1 MSDWLLFSIGLIIG
15 SMIGMVLSAIL
26 TSGKISD
33 LYSEI
38 GDLRVQRK
46 LLKEE
51 IQKIMRRTKPKPRK
65 QRNIRAKSIKIG
77 K

>member
-1 MSDWLLFSIGLIIG
+1 MSDWLLFTIGLILG
-15 SMIGMVLSAIL
+15 SMIGMALSAIL
-26 TSGKISD
+26 TAGKVSD

-51 IQKIMRRTKPKPRK
+51 IQKIMRRAKPRPRK
-65 QRNIRAKSIKIG
+65 QRKR
-77 K
+77 

>member
-1 MSDWLLFSIGLIIG
+1 MSDWLLFTIGLILG
-15 SMIGMVLSAIL
+15 SMIGMALSAIL
-26 TSGKISD
+26 TSGKVSD

-51 IQKIMRRTKPKPRK
+51 IQKITRRGKPKPRR
-65 QRNIRAKSIKIG
+65 QRKR
-77 K
+77 

>member
-65 QRNIRAKSIKIG
+65 QRKR
-77 K
+77 

>member
-1 MSDWLLFSIGLIIG
+1 MSDWLLFTIGLILG
-15 SMIGMVLSAIL
+15 NMIGMALSAIL
-26 TSGKISD
+26 TSGKVSD

-51 IQKIMRRTKPKPRK
+51 IQKIMRRAKPKPRK
-65 QRNIRAKSIKIG
+65 QRKR
-77 K
+77 

>member
-1 MSDWLLFSIGLIIG
+1 MSDWLLFAIGLILG
-15 SMIGMVLSAIL
+15 NMIGMALSAIL
-26 TSGKISD
+26 TSGKVSD

-51 IQKIMRRTKPKPRK
+51 IQKITRRGKPKPRR
-65 QRNIRAKSIKIG
+65 QRKR
-77 K
+77 

>member
-1 MSDWLLFSIGLIIG
+1 MSDWLLFTIGLILG
-15 SMIGMVLSAIL
+15 NMIGMALSAIL
-26 TSGKISD
+26 TSGKVSD

-51 IQKIMRRTKPKPRK
+51 IQKIMRRAKPNPRK
-65 QRNIRAKSIKIG
+65 QRKR
-77 K
+77 

>member
-1 MSDWLLFSIGLIIG
+1 
-15 SMIGMVLSAIL
+15 MIGMALSAIL
-26 TSGKISD
+26 TSGKVSD

-51 IQKIMRRTKPKPRK
+51 IQKIMRRAKPKPRR
-65 QRNIRAKSIKIG
+65 QRKR
-77 K
+77 

>member
-26 TSGKISD
+26 TAGKVSD

-51 IQKIMRRTKPKPRK
+51 IQKIMRRAKPKPRK
-65 QRNIRAKSIKIG
+65 QRKR
-77 K
+77 

>member
-1 MSDWLLFSIGLIIG
+1 MSDWLLFVIGLILG
-15 SMIGMVLSAIL
+15 NMIGMALSAIL
-26 TSGKISD
+26 TSGKVSD

-51 IQKIMRRTKPKPRK
+51 IQKITRRAKPKPRR
-65 QRNIRAKSIKIG
+65 QRKR
-77 K
+77 

>member
-1 MSDWLLFSIGLIIG
+1 MSDWLLFVIGLILG
-15 SMIGMVLSAIL
+15 NMIGMALSAIL

-46 LLKEE
+46 LLKNE
-51 IQKIMRRTKPKPRK
+51 IQKITRRAKPKPRS
-65 QRNIRAKSIKIG
+65 QRKR
-77 K
+77 

>member
-1 MSDWLLFSIGLIIG
+1 MSDWLLFVIGLILG
-15 SMIGMVLSAIL
+15 SMIGMMLSAIL

-51 IQKIMRRTKPKPRK
+51 IQKIIRRAKPKPRK
-65 QRNIRAKSIKIG
+65 QRKR
-77 K
+77 

>member
-1 MSDWLLFSIGLIIG
+1 MSDWLLFVIGLILG
-15 SMIGMVLSAIL
+15 SMIGMMLSAIL

-51 IQKIMRRTKPKPRK
+51 IQKIIRRAKPKPRK
-65 QRNIRAKSIKIG
+65 QRIR
-77 K
+77 

>member
-51 IQKIMRRTKPKPRK
+51 IQKIMRRSKPKPRK
-65 QRNIRAKSIKIG
+65 QRKR
-77 K
+77 

>member
-1 MSDWLLFSIGLIIG
+1 MSDWLLFVIGLILG
-15 SMIGMVLSAIL
+15 NMIGMALSAIL
-26 TSGKISD
+26 TSGKVSD

-51 IQKIMRRTKPKPRK
+51 IQKIMRRAKPKPRR
-65 QRNIRAKSIKIG
+65 QRKR
-77 K
+77 

>member
-1 MSDWLLFSIGLIIG
+1 MSDWLLFVIGLILG
-15 SMIGMVLSAIL
+15 NMIGMALSAIL

-51 IQKIMRRTKPKPRK
+51 IQKIMRRGKPKPRR
-65 QRNIRAKSIKIG
+65 QRKR
-77 K
+77 

>member
-51 IQKIMRRTKPKPRK
+51 IQKIMRTAKPKPRK
-65 QRNIRAKSIKIG
+65 QRKR
-77 K
+77 

>member
-1 MSDWLLFSIGLIIG
+1 MSDWLLFTIGLILG
-15 SMIGMVLSAIL
+15 SMIGMALSAIL
-26 TSGKISD
+26 TSGKVSD

-51 IQKIMRRTKPKPRK
+51 IQKIMRRAKPRPRK
-65 QRNIRAKSIKIG
+65 QRKR
-77 K
+77 